1 MFSSSMQGN
10 HESVENYEAM
20 LKNLSLTCGFG
31 SLSEDLIEEWLL
43 IGLSN
48 DVIRE
53 KLLLE
58 SNLTLKKA
66 VELARLA
73 KQTTK
78 GLES

>member
-1 MFSSSMQGN
+1 MFSSFMQGN
-10 HESVENYEAM
+10 HESIENYVAK

-31 SLSEDLIEEWLL
+31 SLSEDLIKDWLL

-58 SNLTLKKA
+58 FNVTTVVTNMVRGSVLH
-66 VELARLA
+66 R
-73 KQTTK
+73 QTDK
-78 GLES
+78 